1 MTLQLDLSQLQ
12 IYPLVEQG
20 NSRTAPIWLG
30 KSDWDHRHLEWQLPY
45 LPVTWDPSSLNTD
58 SQRLNLCLT
67 PTEEVAEFYKQ
78 LDLGFVRAVS
88 GVSQKLFGKNLS
100 ADEVGLKYSSALAR
114 TNRLQ
119 HIRTKVKRWSPGNSA
134 WSTNFWDPATGELL
148 PESYWPDQW
157 VGKEVRMKVVASS
170 IWLAHDKWGLTL
182 SATDVMVRPIN
193 RGLPLRSNPFVE
205 AEKEEKK

>member
-1 MTLQLDLSQLQ
+1 MALPTLDLSQLQ

-20 NSRTAPIWLG
+20 NSKTAPIWLG

-45 LPVTWDPSSLNTD
+45 LHVTWDPSTLNPD
-58 SQRLNLCLT
+58 SQRLTLCLT
-67 PTEEVAEFYKQ
+67 PSDQVAEFYKQ
-78 LDLGFVRAVS
+78 LDLGFVRAVTQ
-88 GVSQKLFGKNLS
+88 VSADLFGKSLS
-100 ADEVGLKYSSALAR
+100 ADEVGLRYSSALSR

-119 HIRTKVKRWSPGNSA
+119 HIRAKVKRWSPANSA
-134 WSTNFWDPATGELL
+134 WSTRFWDEATGELL

-157 VGKEVRMKVVASS
+157 IGTEAKAKVVASS

-193 RGLPLRSNPFVE
+193 RGLPLRRNPFVQE
-205 AEKEEKK
+205 EEKEE